1 MAPSPHSK
9 KRKAAAAPAAAEKD
23 SNVVSKT
30 SSKIVVEKKKST
42 HSRNVTD
49 RKELHAEIDYA
60 AYSLQEIH
68 DRFQDLCRNVPAVP
82 DDGFLLTDKQL
93 TAAKKENAS
102 QKKNSTMPVSQEACV
117 YDKATIRIWAA
128 DLQNV
133 LQEFRLLVACSS
145 PATYVWGTD
154 RSGAAEQNLA
164 LLSNEF
170 SRSQEHISA
179 RVTPHLN
186 DVLAPVVT
194 LVTDKTVTIKHDNG
208 KEETKQNYFIT
219 TEEDPDYV
227 DLCYS
232 VLAKNAVLLRQV
244 VLSNFDKLLQAVEDY
259 LAAQHKDSQHD
270 ARGFVY

>member
-1 MAPSPHSK
+1 MPPSPHSK
-9 KRKAAAAPAAAEKD
+9 KRKAAVAGAAAASD
-23 SNVVSKT
+23 VVSKVAT
-30 SSKIVVEKKKST
+30 VKTEKKKST

-68 DRFQDLCRNVPAVP
+68 DRFQDLCRQVPAVP
-82 DDGFLLTDKQL
+82 DNGFLLTDKEL
-93 TAAKKENAS
+93 KAAKTAAAAL
-102 QKKNSTMPVSQEACV
+102 QKSSTMPVPEEACL
-117 YDKATIRIWAA
+117 YDKPAIRVWAA

-154 RSGAAEQNLA
+154 RSGAAEQNLS

-194 LVTDKTVTIKHDNG
+194 LVTDKTVTVKLADG
-208 KEETKQNYFIT
+208 STETKQNYFVT
-219 TEEDPDYV
+219 TVEDPDYV

>member
-9 KRKAAAAPAAAEKD
+9 KRKAAVPGAAAATD
-23 SNVVSKT
+23 VVA
-30 SSKIVVEKKKST
+30 SSKAIQTEKKKST

-68 DRFQDLCRNVPAVP
+68 DRFQDLCRHVPAVP
-82 DDGFLLTDKQL
+82 DNGFLLTDKQL
-93 TAAKKENAS
+93 KEAKTATAALKKS
-102 QKKNSTMPVSQEACV
+102 STMPVSEGTCV
-117 YDKATIRIWAA
+117 YDKKQIRIWAA

-154 RSGAAEQNLA
+154 RSGAAEQNLS

-194 LVTDKTVTIKHDNG
+194 LVTDKTVTLKAADG
-208 KEETKQNYFIT
+208 CQETKQNYFVT
-219 TEEDPDYV
+219 TVEDPDYV
-227 DLCYS
+227 DLCYT
-232 VLAKNAVLLRQV
+232 VLAKNAILLRQV

>member
-1 MAPSPHSK
+1 MAPSPQSK
-9 KRKAAAAPAAAEKD
+9 KRKAAVAGAAASD
-23 SNVVSKT
+23 VVSKVANVKT
-30 SSKIVVEKKKST
+30 EKKKST

-60 AYSLQEIH
+60 AYTLQEIH
-68 DRFQDLCRNVPAVP
+68 DRFQDLCRQVPSVP
-82 DDGFLLTDKQL
+82 DNGFLLTDKEL
-93 TAAKKENAS
+93 KAAKTATAAL
-102 QKKNSTMPVSQEACV
+102 QKSSTMPVPEEACI
-117 YDKATIRIWAA
+117 YDKPAIRVWAA

-154 RSGAAEQNLA
+154 RSGAAEQNLS

-194 LVTDKTVTIKHDNG
+194 LVTDKTVTVKAADG

-219 TEEDPDYV
+219 TAEDPDYV
-227 DLCYS
+227 DLCYA
-232 VLAKNAVLLRQV
+232 VLAKNSVLLRQV